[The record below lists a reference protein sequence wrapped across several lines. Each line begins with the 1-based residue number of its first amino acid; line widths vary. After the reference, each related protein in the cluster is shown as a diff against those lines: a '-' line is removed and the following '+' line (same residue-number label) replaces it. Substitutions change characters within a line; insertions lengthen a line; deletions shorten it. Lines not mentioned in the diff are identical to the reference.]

1 MRSWLSWLDC
11 RAEAGTGN
19 GEQGTGLP
27 GRRAVRYLAWGSNSA
42 ADSAVPR
49 TAVPRSLF
57 PVPALLLLRLR
68 LARGLRRRLR
78 RGLARLV
85 RGALAAGTGLG
96 GAVLLQHVLGQEI
109 GRASGRERG

>member
-57 PVPALLLLRLR
+57 PVPALLLLRLLRCR

-85 RGALAAGTGLG
+85 RGDLVAGAGPCCG
-96 GAVLLQHVLGQEI
+96 VLLPTVHGQGHVL
-109 GRASGRERG
+109 